1 VSQSPGSMAE
11 LLKLV
16 EGTEFEHIAR
26 DENKLREAM
35 YDVMKASDDPM
46 TREIGEGLAS
56 GTMTPM
62 TIASTS
68 AYADYLDQNLQA
80 LRQFDGD
87 GLVEQ
92 LNQMQAAAAREKAE
106 VAERRNYDDSD
117 DLWQGFG
124 GTSR

>member
-1 VSQSPGSMAE
+1 VSHFPGSMAE

-26 DENKLREAM
+26 DENKLRDLMYEAM
-35 YDVMKASDDPM
+35 KTSDDPM

-80 LRQFDGD
+80 LHQFDGD

-92 LNQMQAAAAREKAE
+92 LKEMQAVAASEKAE
-106 VAERRNYDDSD
+106 EAVRRNDDD
-117 DLWQGFG
+117 GEDLWQGFG